1 MRVSPLLAVAAL
13 AVTGCAKFPK
23 DQMSDFTRLS
33 FSFRLSGNADPKY
46 IYGIA
51 IRPLTTTTGQ
61 TDTLGPV
68 PVVVSGSREGLVA
81 GRPTRWI
88 QYSPGQGFAVPY
100 RVQRFVGA
108 SSDTSDPDPGTLVD
122 SSFPISGSDPTNSGF
137 PGTLSFDITTRD
149 LADSDDAA
157 RAIVAFQFNILTMD
171 KTARNSADIGTRAF
185 DALGDQRSQNT
196 TSFNDYRRIV
206 VTTSGKYSNTGQ
218 DGGQSSS
225 TQEGE
230 RDVFNAPQ
238 GTFPALDIVDWSVE
252 VRPQ

>member
-1 MRVSPLLAVAAL
+1 MRKSLALAAL
-13 AVTGCAKFPK
+13 ALALAGCAKYPTNQK
-23 DQMSDFTRLS
+23 LDFTRLS
-33 FSFRLSGNADPKY
+33 FSFRMSGNVDSKY

-61 TDTLGPV
+61 TDTLGPT

-100 RVQRFVGA
+100 QVFRFTGA
-108 SSDTSDPDPGTLVD
+108 SNDTSDPDPGTLV
-122 SSFPISGSDPTNSGF
+122 SSSVPISGSDPTNSDFG
-137 PGTLSFDITTRD
+137 GTLSFDITTRD

-196 TSFNDYRRIV
+196 TSFNDFRRIV
-206 VTTSGKYSNTGQ
+206 VTTSGTYSNTGQ

-225 TQEGE
+225 TREGAN
-230 RDVFNAPQ
+230 DVFNAPG
-238 GTFPALDIVDWSVE
+238 GTFPAVDIVDWSVT
-252 VRPQ
+252 VRTQ